1 VDFAREEPSA
11 WKKICAVLVALV
23 EAAAPFLQD
32 QSHSNNFVHIGC
44 DFMADESGDVWLLE
58 CNLPP
63 CLGSQTSSCQSSE
76 TAVARLVQPQLEALV
91 ATLVLPKL
99 SIEQPALGAVSRWHC
114 ARQASNS
121 CLCDKGWQA
130 RADAWQQHRATA
142 MQQQR
147 SVLPSATK
155 AEAHHVPWNRV
166 LSFATEADDSTL
178 GEAHEPPDKGSLQC
192 AAKGSKRGHQDCDN
206 ELVAA
211 KHNKH
216 L

>member
-1 VDFAREEPSA
+1 M
-11 WKKICAVLVALV
+11 
-23 EAAAPFLQD
+23 Q
-32 QSHSNNFVHIGC
+32 
-44 DFMADESGDVWLLE
+44 
-58 CNLPP
+58 
-63 CLGSQTSSCQSSE
+63 
-76 TAVARLVQPQLEALV
+76 
-91 ATLVLPKL
+91 L

-114 ARQASNS
+114 ARQASSS

-130 RADAWQQHRATA
+130 RADAWQRHRATA

-147 SVLPSATK
+147 SVLPSTTK

-166 LSFATEADDSTL
+166 LSFATEADDSALGAQSSLFTL
-178 GEAHEPPDKGSLQC
+178 AYCLFVLECFSTSCQCFRDTQVLIVESMSGEAHQPPDKGSLQC